1 MNAVMLS
8 YIRKSSF
15 NSSNLEVMF
24 KDLCKNTIPRN
35 DKINT
40 IRVFLEEYIPICSPS
55 SININDGQISNTNK
69 LSGLHCKMSTS
80 VKKLF

>member
-1 MNAVMLS
+1 MNTFILS
-8 YIRKSSF
+8 YIRKSYL
-15 NSSNLEVMF
+15 NSNSLKVIF

-40 IRVFLEEYIPICSPS
+40 MRVFLEEYAPICSPS
-55 SININDGQISNTNK
+55 SININDGQISNINK
-69 LSGLHCKMSTS
+69 LSGLYCKMSTL